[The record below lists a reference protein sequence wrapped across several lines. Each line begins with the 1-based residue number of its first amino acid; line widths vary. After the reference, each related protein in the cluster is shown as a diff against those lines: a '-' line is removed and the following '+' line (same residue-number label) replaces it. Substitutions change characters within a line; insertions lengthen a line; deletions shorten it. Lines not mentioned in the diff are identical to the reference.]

1 MHCQVEQNNL
11 QKQLNNAIS
20 KIENIEHEQS
30 YYQKKILVS
39 ETLLS
44 IPIGETV
51 EIARKDIKDRSVVYA
66 ATRLKRKGI
75 YLEHPWQE
83 E

>member
-1 MHCQVEQNNL
+1 MN
-11 QKQLNNAIS
+11 KAII
-20 KIENIEHEQS
+20 K
-30 YYQKKILVS
+30 KKILVS

-44 IPIGETV
+44 IPVGETV

-66 ATRLKRKGI
+66 ATRTKKRKGI